1 MARADFK
8 VCRYANCAHPSKLI
22 DTSTEEYMRQDRLFY
37 HVDCYEKKCAE
48 ENKKRSESADIQLIK
63 NLWISNISNT
73 VVIPELYRVLRE
85 LINRGVSTDYL
96 VFVMNYVIQNHCK
109 LNYPRGF
116 CYYVDN
122 KDIKGEY
129 EKSKARKYVPPSS
142 FVVHEGYGNVEL
154 PNLYRPPKKKG
165 IGDILGGK
173 R

>member
-22 DTSTEEYMRQDRLFY
+22 DTSNEEYMRQDRLFY

-73 VVIPELYRVLRE
+73 VVIPDLYRVLRE
-85 LINRGVSTDYL
+85 LIDRGVSTDYL
-96 VFVMNYVIQNHCK
+96 VFVMNYVIKNHCK
-109 LNYPRGF
+109 LNYPSGF
-116 CYYVDN
+116 RYYVDKKYI
-122 KDIKGEY
+122 KDDY
-129 EKSKARKYVPPSS
+129 ERSKARKYAPASAFIVDEP
-142 FVVHEGYGNVEL
+142 YINAEL
-154 PNLYRPPKKKG
+154 PNLYKPPKRKG
-165 IGDILGGK
+165 LGDILGGK